1 MREFSKKIVYSKD
14 PSNYKAWADAMWARG
29 FNTSQEEVMN
39 LLSVS
44 RNWVVLTLL
53 NEIPYVTYSYKYLY
67 QKGVKSRVT
76 TYIDM
81 EDLIQWIMQVGQFRR
96 QTELVDLYSY
106 LSLANKHRVLSKSKN
121 IAIKIVFLIFLSLQL
136 LGILRPRL
144 GKPRP
149 TFGENPPD

>member
-1 MREFSKKIVYSKD
+1 MREFSKKIVYSGD

-29 FNTSQEEVMN
+29 FNTSQEDVMN

-44 RNWVVLTLL
+44 RNWVVFTLL

-81 EDLIQWIMQVGQFRR
+81 EDLIQWIMQAGQFRR
-96 QTELVDLYSY
+96 QTETGGS
-106 LSLANKHRVLSKSKN
+106 VLLP
-121 IAIKIVFLIFLSLQL
+121 FF
-136 LGILRPRL
+136 
-144 GKPRP
+144 GKQKESRYC
-149 TFGENPPD
+149 FEDV